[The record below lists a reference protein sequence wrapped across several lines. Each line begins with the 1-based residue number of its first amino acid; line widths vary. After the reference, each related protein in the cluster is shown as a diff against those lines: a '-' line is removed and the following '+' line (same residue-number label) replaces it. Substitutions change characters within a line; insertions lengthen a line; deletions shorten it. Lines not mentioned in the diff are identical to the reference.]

1 MSAVTREGSPAPVH
15 PLVEVRDLAVTFVS
29 RRGTVR
35 AVDGVSLDI
44 ARGET
49 LALVGESGSGKT
61 SLGRAVLRLLPPNAR
76 VPAASGVRFD
86 GADVLALAPAP
97 LRTMRRRM
105 QVVFQDPK
113 GSLDPRMTVGR
124 IVREGIDAHGLA
136 TGGAAVARVARALED
151 VGLAAGD
158 AARHPHEF
166 SGGQRQRIAIARA
179 LVVEPAF
186 IVLDEA
192 VSALDTSV
200 RAQVLDLLASLQAE
214 RGLTYLFI
222 AHDLALVERIA
233 TRVAVMRAGRV
244 VECAP
249 TRAIFDAPTDPY
261 TRALLAAIPRV
272 PW

>member
-1 MSAVTREGSPAPVH
+1 MSAATGPGTPAPMR
-15 PLVEVRDLAVTFVS
+15 PLIEVRDLAVSYVS
-29 RRGTVR
+29 RHGTVC
-35 AVDGVSLDI
+35 AVDGVSLDV

-49 LALVGESGSGKT
+49 LALVGESGCGKT
-61 SLGRAVLRLLPPNAR
+61 SLGRALLRLLPPNAR
-76 VPAASGVRFD
+76 VPAASRVRFD
-86 GADVLALAPAP
+86 GADVLALARSP
-97 LRTMRRRM
+97 LRDMRRRM

-124 IVREGIDAHGLA
+124 IVREGIDAHRLA
-136 TGGAAVARVARALED
+136 TGGDARARVARALED
-151 VGLAAGD
+151 VGLAAAD
-158 AARHPHEF
+158 AARYPHEF

-179 LVVEPAF
+179 LAVEPEF
-186 IVLDEA
+186 VVLDEA

-200 RAQVLDLLASLQAE
+200 RAHVLDLLASLQAQ

-249 TRAIFDAPTDPY
+249 TRAIVEAPADPY